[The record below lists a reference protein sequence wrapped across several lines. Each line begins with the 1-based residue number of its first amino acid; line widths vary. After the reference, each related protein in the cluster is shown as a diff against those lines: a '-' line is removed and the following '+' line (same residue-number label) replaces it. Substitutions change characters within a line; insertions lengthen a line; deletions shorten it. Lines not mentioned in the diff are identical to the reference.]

1 MKGKLWIPGERS
13 TGTPPVSHAKTKD
26 VNIDGYKC
34 RHHRDKMRAAMME
47 RMLNGVPIGVT

>member
-1 MKGKLWIPGERS
+1 MKGTLWIPGERS

-34 RHHRDKMRAAMME
+34 RNHRDKMRAAMME